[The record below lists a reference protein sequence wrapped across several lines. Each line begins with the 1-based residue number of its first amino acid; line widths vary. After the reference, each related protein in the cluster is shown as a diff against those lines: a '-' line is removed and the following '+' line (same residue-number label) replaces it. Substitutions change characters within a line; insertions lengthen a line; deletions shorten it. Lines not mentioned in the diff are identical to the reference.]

1 MTDGIL
7 LKEVSNDFL
16 LSRYSVILLDEAHER
31 TVHTDILIGLLSRI
45 VPLRRKKEMLPLK
58 LVIMSA
64 TLRIDDF
71 VQNDKL
77 FPLIKPPVLKIES
90 RQFPVTTVFARKT
103 ELDDYIGA
111 AYRKV
116 CKVHREEGSGSI
128 LVFVTGQDEVKRLVA
143 RLSATFPDKLEEKKM
158 IDLDKIDTNIKR
170 NEKVNK
176 TETYHDDEDD
186 DEFGEVDFDSE
197 HSEVIFF

>member
-1 MTDGIL
+1 MNKRNQPRKKGQVGHHIRYENKVTKDTKIAVMTDGIL

-77 FPLIKPPVLKIES
+77 FPLVKPPVLKIES

-116 CKVHREEGSGSI
+116 CKVHREEGSGAI
-128 LVFVTGQDEVKRLVA
+128 LVFVTGQDEVWLRLY
-143 RLSATFPDKLEEKKM
+143 LSL
-158 IDLDKIDTNIKR
+158 
-170 NEKVNK
+170 
-176 TETYHDDEDD
+176 
-186 DEFGEVDFDSE
+186 
-197 HSEVIFF
+197 FFT

>member
-1 MTDGIL
+1 MTPETKISVMTDGIL

-45 VPLRRKKEMLPLK
+45 VPLRRKKNLNPLK

-71 VQNDKL
+71 VKNDKL
-77 FPLIKPPVLKIES
+77 FPSVKPPVLKIES
-90 RQFPVTTVFARKT
+90 RQFPVSTVFARKT
-103 ELDDYIGA
+103 ELDDYIAA

-116 CKVHREEGSGSI
+116 CKVHREEGAGAI
-128 LVFVTGQDEVKRLVA
+128 LVFVTGQDEVRV
-143 RLSATFPDKLEEKKM
+143 
-158 IDLDKIDTNIKR
+158 
-170 NEKVNK
+170 
-176 TETYHDDEDD
+176 
-186 DEFGEVDFDSE
+186 SE
-197 HSEVIFF
+197 NFFVIFL